1 MVATGGLEVDLL
13 VGPPHRPVDLPDQL
27 AVVVGG
33 QVGGALEAARGA
45 GVGQRRGGV
54 VVRRRGDGV
63 ATALAAVGAVGEA
76 GDRVGGG
83 GRGRV
88 ALLVVLVGDRV
99 REVGGLLLGRV
110 LGGGDLPGAV
120 LGEHR
125 LDLVAAGDGLEDL
138 LAVGA
143 GGVHL
148 RLGDLLHLDAELAQR
163 VLERRL
169 EVVGPAGVALPRVG
183 HGGQRAP
190 DVVGPLGGH
199 AGRHLAEPVE
209 VVPRVEVAHRHAAAP
224 QLLGHEVR
232 GDELAQV
239 AQVDG
244 PARGGTGRDGHQVAL
259 ARVAYGVVRRPRH
272 PVDRIA
278 LPLPSSCHARKAR
291 GRRMAPE
298 PTPVAAPTPCS
309 EERASRTPPRRP
321 AQTVS
326 TGRSLP
332 RGS

>member
-1 MVATGGLEVDLL
+1 MV
-13 VGPPHRPVDLPDQL
+13 PSKPH
-27 AVVVGG
+27 
-33 QVGGALEAARGA
+33 EAA

-63 ATALAAVGAVGEA
+63 ATAPAAVGAVGEA
-76 GDRVGGG
+76 GDRVGGR

-99 REVGGLLLGRV
+99 GEVGGLLLGRV
-110 LGGGDLPGAV
+110 LGGRDLLGAV

-125 LDLVAAGDGLEDL
+125 LDLVATGDGLEDL

-169 EVVGPAGVALPRVG
+169 EVVGPARVALPRVG
-183 HGGQRAP
+183 HGRERAP
-190 DVVGPLGGH
+190 DVVGPLGRH

-209 VVPRVEVAHRHAAAP
+209 VVPGVEVAHRHAAAP

-272 PVDRIA
+272 PVDRFA
-278 LPLPSSCHARKAR
+278 LRLPSSCHARKVM
-291 GRRMAPE
+291 GRPLAPE

-309 EERASRTPPRRP
+309 EERASRTPPRRL